1 MNVQFRYSAKIVRVV
16 DGDTVDV
23 DIDLGFSVILAKQR
37 LRLYGIDTPETRT
50 RDLVEKEAGNL
61 AKARVKELLVVGE
74 SYPIW
79 TVEKGKFGRYLAEI
93 WPSSEEFAESVNA
106 MLVQEDLAVEYY
118 GQSKKT
124 LAAERKKQYTRLRKK
139 GYLKRKP
146 RIKLKRKR
154 K

>member
-1 MNVQFRYSAKIVRVV
+1 MHVQFRYSAKIVRVV

-79 TVEKGKFGRYLAEI
+79 TVEKGKFGRYLAKL
-93 WPSSEEFAESVNA
+93 WPSSKDGTTSVNDL
-106 MLVQEDLAVEYY
+106 LVQEDLAVEYY

-146 RIKLKRKR
+146 KIKLKRKR